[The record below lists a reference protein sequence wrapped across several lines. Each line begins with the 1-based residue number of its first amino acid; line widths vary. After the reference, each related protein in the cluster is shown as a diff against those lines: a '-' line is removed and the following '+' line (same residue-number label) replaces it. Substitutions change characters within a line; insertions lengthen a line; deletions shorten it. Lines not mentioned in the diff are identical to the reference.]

1 MNKKLIAVA
10 VAGTLAA
17 PVVYAEGH
25 EGITPYARVNNAI
38 DVVDDGDGNTVD
50 VSGVSSRFGFKGTG
64 DIGNG
69 LTAFGR
75 YEFSTTTDKEQNN
88 VNDLRLGF
96 VGLSGGFG
104 SVAIGNQWSAYFNS
118 VGTFISPTYSLGY
131 YLYSSVTG
139 GPFRTSNTIKY
150 SNSFGPVSL
159 ELDARLNES
168 GEDNDVAEKLNGDGF
183 GIGVT
188 INPTDNITLAL
199 AADSEENNN
208 VTDEDTGAIS
218 TVEDTDRFGVAGKVS
233 FGNVGVALGYQKW
246 EQGAAERDLIQ
257 LYVDVAIGE
266 KNTLLLGVGQATV
279 TNPGAAETEPT
290 MAFLGFYHNMGGGL
304 KLYIEA
310 TSVDE
315 DVSNSDQFD
324 DFIDGGDNTFD
335 RALIGMRIDF

>member
-17 PVVYAEGH
+17 PVVYADGH

-50 VSGVSSRFGFKGTG
+50 LSGISSRFGFKGTG

-75 YEFSTTTDKEQNN
+75 YEFSTVTDKEQNN

-96 VGLSGGFG
+96 VGISGGFG
-104 SVAIGNQWSAYFNS
+104 SVALGNQWSAYFNS
-118 VGTFISPTYSLGY
+118 VGTFMSPTYSLGY
-131 YLYSSVTG
+131 YLYSSVAQ

-188 INPTDNITLAL
+188 INPTDNFSLAI
-199 AADSEENNN
+199 AADSEENNDTPAS
-208 VTDEDTGAIS
+208 TDEETGVV
-218 TVEDTDRFGVAGKVS
+218 TPGGPNEDTDRFGIAGKVS
-233 FGNVGVALGYQKW
+233 FGNFGVSLGYQHV
-246 EQGAAERDLIQ
+246 EQGTDEADHLQ
-257 LYVDVAIGE
+257 LYLNAGIGE
-266 KNTLLLGVGQATV
+266 KNTLLVGYGAVEQEAAGVAG
-279 TNPGAAETEPT
+279 PEPT
-290 MAFLGFYHNMGGGL
+290 SIFLGFYHNMGGGL
-304 KLYIEA
+304 RLYFEG
-310 TSVDE
+310 TSVDR
-315 DVSNSDQFD
+315 DDGTD
-324 DFIDGGDNTFD
+324 DFTRGI
-335 RALIGMRIDF
+335 LGMRIDF